1 MKFIVIFIITI
12 IFLALIVLSLVFNNL
27 LTRNKNKNTSSYC
40 ATKGEGYMCGCGGIE
55 NCNNGKV

>member
-12 IFLALIVLSLVFNNL
+12 IFLALIVLSLVLNNL

-40 ATKGEGYMCGCGGIE
+40 AAKGEGYACWCGGIE